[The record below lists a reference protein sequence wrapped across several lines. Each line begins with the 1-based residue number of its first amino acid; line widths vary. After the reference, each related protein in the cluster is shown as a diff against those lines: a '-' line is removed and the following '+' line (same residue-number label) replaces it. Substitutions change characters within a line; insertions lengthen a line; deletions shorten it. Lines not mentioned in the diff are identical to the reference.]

1 MKTYLSKLPF
11 LHNAYTCD
19 QFQQFQ
25 QHNRKTSQF
34 FMRQKLLL
42 NFRYLQNSSEGITAV
57 LTCWKASQRRQSPP
71 HFGAE
76 SSSQWVFLCRL
87 HQQHFWDFDCKS
99 PQQRSCMFHRCVTE
113 PRIFQSGSEIVQ
125 HFGHLFCTP
134 LTRFDLWDS
143 TAPFKILIIYNHE
156 YEMRTMLYSIPHLW
170 MQRGLE
176 PFSWNPENVAYFFS
190 DQLLW
195 RCRIQRSSKR
205 IQMSLWPMVWGH
217 DLDQTRL
224 RHFSTQLR
232 QSADITPTALVDT
245 NPTVRAVQFSTQFR
259 QPLSTQFRP

>member
-1 MKTYLSKLPF
+1 MHRPTHVINFNSFSNITEKPANSLWDKSSCLISDIFKIP
-11 LHNAYTCD
+11 
-19 QFQQFQ
+19 
-25 QHNRKTSQF
+25 
-34 FMRQKLLL
+34 QKE
-42 NFRYLQNSSEGITAV
+42 LQRSWPVGRHPRGG
-57 LTCWKASQRRQSPP
+57 KGQP

-76 SSSQWVFLCRL
+76 SSSQWAFLCRL
-87 HQQHFWDFDCKS
+87 HQQHLWDFDCKS

-190 DQLLW
+190 DQLLC

-205 IQMSLWPMVWGH
+205 IQMSC
-217 DLDQTRL
+217 
-224 RHFSTQLR
+224 
-232 QSADITPTALVDT
+232 
-245 NPTVRAVQFSTQFR
+245 RAE
-259 QPLSTQFRP
+259 